1 MKNKLKISI
10 VIPCHNEE
18 KNIKR
23 LYKEIK
29 NVFNNNRYIIE
40 VIFIDDGSSDNT
52 YTEIL
57 KIKKNNDDLCINALK
72 FSRNFGKDAAMYA
85 GLERATGDY
94 ITIIDADLQ
103 QHPKLIQKM
112 ANYLDK
118 NYKYDCVCYY
128 QEKRIENKFISYLK
142 NKFYDFMTKISD
154 IEFVNGASDFRM
166 FRNYVVKEILK
177 LNEKNR
183 FSKGIFSWV
192 GFKTYYMPY
201 TPNERKNG
209 NSNFNMNSLF
219 KYAISGIVSFS
230 VMPLKIATYSGLFF
244 SLISF
249 IYLFIVLFQKIF
261 FTIRIPGYATLI
273 ACILLIGGLI
283 LFCIGIIGEYLARVY
298 LEVKNRPIY
307 VLKEEF
313 KDENK
318 K

>member
-18 KNIKR
+18 KNIKC

-29 NVFNNNRYIIE
+29 NTFNDKKYNIE
-40 VIFIDDGSSDNT
+40 VIFVDDGSSDNT
-52 YTEIL
+52 YAEIL
-57 KIKKNNDDLCINALK
+57 KIKRTNDDLCINALR

-85 GLERATGDY
+85 GLERANGDY
-94 ITIIDADLQ
+94 VTIIDADLQ
-103 QHPKLIQKM
+103 QHPKLILQM
-112 ANYLDK
+112 VDYLDK
-118 NYKYDCVCYY
+118 NFEYDCVCYY
-128 QEKRIENKFISYLK
+128 QEKRIENKFKSYLK
-142 NKFYDFMTKISD
+142 NKFYNFMTKISD

-166 FRNYVVKEILK
+166 FRNYVVKEIIK
-177 LNEKNR
+177 LHEKNR

-192 GFKTYYMPY
+192 GFKTYYIPY
-201 TPNERKNG
+201 TPDERKNG
-209 NSNFNMNSLF
+209 NSNFNMKGLF

-230 VMPLKIATYSGLFF
+230 VMPLRIAMYFGLFF
-244 SLISF
+244 SLVSF
-249 IYLFIVLFQKIF
+249 IYFFIVLIQKIF
-261 FTIRIPGYATLI
+261 FTIKVPGYATLI